1 MAVTVS
7 GLIKPSIIFFEVIYR
22 CEIFYRSQNQ
32 KLPLPFSRIH
42 PHSFFQTL
50 PISVLCG
57 VQMSLLLFVWASASE
72 KNTSVPSTWW
82 CNPSGTAASRPLHR
96 WQCCTSK
103 SQINP
108 VNPVPHKLWHT
119 HFDLMES
126 HWINAVIDL
135 CVFLV
140 FFFCLLC
147 ATKICACKK
156 TKIKVNIELGHI
168 ELGLMSAP
176 SHLRRAL
183 LKISQYRCQS
193 ADQLVNEV
201 SFLECFSLSRASK
214 WRKSEALKHR
224 TKHTDGWA

>member
-1 MAVTVS
+1 
-7 GLIKPSIIFFEVIYR
+7 
-22 CEIFYRSQNQ
+22 
-32 KLPLPFSRIH
+32 
-42 PHSFFQTL
+42 
-50 PISVLCG
+50 
-57 VQMSLLLFVWASASE
+57 MSLLLFVWASASE

-82 CNPSGTAASRPLHR
+82 CNPLGTAASRPLHR
-96 WQCCTSK
+96 WQCCTLK

-126 HWINAVIDL
+126 HYQCCNWFV
-135 CVFLV
+135 CVSGV
-140 FFFCLLC
+140 FFVLSVPQRFMHV
-147 ATKICACKK
+147 KK

-183 LKISQYRCQS
+183 LKISQYSCQS

-214 WRKSEALKHR
+214 WRKSEVLKHR